1 MRLANFQPPSPPRSK
16 CQQAEG
22 DSHTFQSSYKVSTGS
37 FCPHRTE
44 IAELP
49 SMRGKT
55 L

>member
-1 MRLANFQPPSPPRSK
+1 MKLVNSQLPSPLRSK
-16 CQQAEG
+16 CQQEEG
-22 DSHTFQSSYKVSTGS
+22 DSHTFQSSYKVSTDS

-44 IAELP
+44 TAGLP